1 VPAAEH
7 PEMADVPAADPKY
20 TVTESTVDRSTGV
33 PETTTF
39 PDLTFP
45 SLQRATLSNGIPV
58 ILAER
63 HDTPIVRVSL
73 ELPGGYVADAGRKL
87 GTASFALGMLDEGA
101 GEYEAL
107 AFADKAESLG
117 AQLGAGAALDGGNAY
132 LSALTEN
139 LDASVDLFA
148 DMIRQPRFDAAEI
161 ERVRQSWIAGIK
173 QEKARPNSAAQRLLP
188 PMLYGEGHP
197 YAIPFSGSGSEAS
210 IASLTR
216 DDLVAYHRDWVR
228 PQGATMIVVGDTT
241 LAEILPVLEKHFGD
255 WKGPADAPQTPAVP
269 AVALPAEPRVFLVDQ
284 PGASQSNIY
293 VGQVVPSTM
302 DPQAVEFDIANSVL
316 GGEFSSRLNMNLR
329 ENKHWA
335 YGSYSWTSGARGQ
348 RPWMAYAAVQTD
360 KTAESMAELKRE
372 VEQYATGERPASAE
386 EVEKI
391 RAVEIRSLPGAYET
405 AGAVMGAIGG
415 IVRFE
420 RPDDYVVQRKAKI
433 EALTAEQVN
442 AMARTIKPE
451 ALTWVVVGD
460 LKQIEDKVR
469 ALNLGEVH
477 VVDTDG
483 KPVAGE

>member
-1 VPAAEH
+1 
-7 PEMADVPAADPKY
+7 
-20 TVTESTVDRSTGV
+20 
-33 PETTTF
+33 
-39 PDLTFP
+39 
-45 SLQRATLSNGIPV
+45 
-58 ILAER
+58 
-63 HDTPIVRVSL
+63 
-73 ELPGGYVADAGRKL
+73 
-87 GTASFALGMLDEGA
+87 
-101 GEYEAL
+101 
-107 AFADKAESLG
+107 
-117 AQLGAGAALDGGNAY
+117 
-132 LSALTEN
+132 
-139 LDASVDLFA
+139 
-148 DMIRQPRFDAAEI
+148 
-161 ERVRQSWIAGIK
+161 
-173 QEKARPNSAAQRLLP
+173 
-188 PMLYGEGHP
+188 
-197 YAIPFSGSGSEAS
+197 
-210 IASLTR
+210 
-216 DDLVAYHRDWVR
+216 
-228 PQGATMIVVGDTT
+228 MIVVGDTT
-241 LAEILPVLEKHFGD
+241 LAEIMPVLEKHFGD
-255 WKGPADAPQTPAVP
+255 WTGPADAPQTPAVP
-269 AVALPAEPRVFLVDQ
+269 AVALPTKPRVFLVDQ

-302 DPQAVEFDIANSVL
+302 DPQAIEFDIANSVL

-329 ENKHWA
+329 EDKHWA

-433 EALTAEQVN
+433 EALTPEQVN
-442 AMARTIKPE
+442 AMARTIDPD

-469 ALNLGEVH
+469 ALNLGDVQ

-483 KPVAGE
+483 NPVGAAD